1 MLKIINILDLME
13 EVGEDTVRNILS
25 NFVSE
30 NNEVE
35 EFIKNKAIEFAKRK
49 WSITYLVSD
58 SIKKELLGIFT
69 LASKAVQVGTTTG
82 LSNSIVKRINEFS
95 IKNDNGVNIAS
106 TAYLLAQFSKNKGNK
121 EKLSGDQLLTESLK
135 KLREVQTKVGG
146 KLLWLECE
154 NTNQE
159 ALSFYQKE
167 EFGFQQFNTRY
178 DEQSGVK
185 YIQMIRSF

>member
-13 EVGEDTVRNILS
+13 EVGEDTVRDILS
-25 NFVSE
+25 NFISE

-167 EFGFQQFNTRY
+167 KFGFQQFNTRY